1 MRISVFGGSTP
12 KPGEPAYNH
21 AYQLG
26 KMIGEAG
33 HTVLTGGYHGTME
46 AVSRGASES
55 GGWVVGVTCDQIE
68 KWRPIPPNDW
78 IHEEQRHATQ
88 KERLYALI
96 ENCDSALVLPGG
108 IGTFAEFAVM
118 WSQMQIGA
126 ISPRKLIFVGD
137 GWRELIEFFF
147 DHFDEYIPE
156 MYRSLLLFAPEV
168 SEAFQILVSNSDQN
182 TVKKTGN

>member
-12 KPGEPAYNH
+12 KPGEAAYDQ

-33 HTVLTGGYHGTME
+33 YTLLTGGYLGTME

-68 KWRPIPPNDW
+68 KWRPIPPNNW
-78 IHEEQRHATQ
+78 VQEERRHTTQ

-96 ENCDSALVLPGG
+96 DNCDSAMVLPGG
-108 IGTFAEFAVM
+108 IGTLAEFAVM

-126 ISPRKLIFVGD
+126 ISPRPLIFIGD

-147 DHFDEYIPE
+147 DQFNEYVPE
-156 MYRSLLLFAPEV
+156 IYRSLLIFAPDV
-168 SEAFQILVSNSDQN
+168 SQAFQMLVSRSDPN
-182 TVKKTGN
+182 KEK

>member
-12 KPGEPAYNH
+12 KPGEAAYDQ

-33 HTVLTGGYHGTME
+33 YTLLTGGYLGTME

-68 KWRPIPPNDW
+68 KWRPIPPNNW
-78 IHEEQRHATQ
+78 VQEERRHTTQ

-96 ENCDSALVLPGG
+96 DNCDSAMVLPGG
-108 IGTFAEFAVM
+108 IGTLAEFAVM

-126 ISPRKLIFVGD
+126 ISPRPLIFIGH

-147 DHFDEYIPE
+147 DQFNEYVPE
-156 MYRSLLLFAPEV
+156 IYRSLLIFAPDV
-168 SEAFQILVSNSDQN
+168 SQAFQMLVSRSDPN
-182 TVKKTGN
+182 KEK